1 MAGWR
6 PGSRNGA
13 GNTVAAVEII
23 DFEPALTRDFDR
35 LNREWLE
42 KLFRVEEIDQEI
54 LTNPQATI
62 VAHGGVI
69 LFARNAGNIV
79 GTVALKHHGD
89 GVYELTKMAV
99 SPALRG
105 GGIGRELLRAA
116 IDRYRQIGGALL
128 YLESHSSLKNAIHLY
143 KTAGFVHE
151 PPPRVSEYAR
161 ADVYMVYRGD
171 PN

>member
-1 MAGWR
+1 M
-6 PGSRNGA
+6 
-13 GNTVAAVEII
+13 GNLEIL
-23 DFEPALTRDFDR
+23 DFDPALTADFDR

-42 KLFRVEEIDQEI
+42 TLFRVEEIDQEI
-54 LTNPQATI
+54 LTNPEGTI
-62 VAHGGVI
+62 IADGGVI
-69 LFARNAGNIV
+69 LFARSADEIV
-79 GTVALKHHGD
+79 GTAALKHHGK

-99 SPALRG
+99 SPELRG

-116 IDRYRQIGGALL
+116 IDRYRQIGGTML
-128 YLESHSSLKNAIHLY
+128 YLESHSSLSNAIHLY
-143 KTAGFVHE
+143 EAAGFVHE

>member
-1 MAGWR
+1 MSAL
-6 PGSRNGA
+6 
-13 GNTVAAVEII
+13 EII
-23 DFEPALTRDFDR
+23 DFEPAFTGDFDR

-42 KLFRVEEIDQEI
+42 TLFRVEEIDQEI
-54 LTNPQATI
+54 LTNPQSRI

-69 LFARNAGNIV
+69 LLARCGVDIV
-79 GTVALKHHGD
+79 GTVALKHHGE

-116 IDRYRQIGGALL
+116 IDRYRHIEGSML

-143 KTAGFVHE
+143 ESAGFVHE

-161 ADVYMVYRGD
+161 ADVYMVYRD
-171 PN
+171 DAN